1 MAVPCD
7 VGASP
12 TMVVVPTVTSAS
24 GLSPKPA
31 PTTPPVAPCPAEIET
46 ARRGAGPGERSG
58 AGGDPPPGDAPSA
71 SEPGARSGGLD
82 RPAPG
87 GEEAAPLDRGG
98 DGEPT
103 ASDPAPD
110 AVGDPAAWA
119 AAPEADATG
128 RAVRAAAPPTPA
140 AASP

>member
-58 AGGDPPPGDAPSA
+58 AGGDPPPGDDPSD
-71 SEPGARSGGLD
+71 PGARSGGLD

-128 RAVRAAAPPTPA
+128 RAVGDAAPPTPA